1 MYKIFDFSTFLY
13 LGKLIYIQKSRNK
26 QIFADPCKIHNRK
39 SKTVGIIFQGP
50 VQKRFEIESP
60 FFAAMLFG
68 LSTSKKYFMF
78 TLIKNQILM
87 ILS

>member
-1 MYKIFDFSTFLY
+1 MYKILDFSMLLY

-26 QIFADPCKIHNRK
+26 QIFADPCKIHSGK
-39 SKTVGIIFQGP
+39 SKTVGIILQGL
-50 VQKRFEIESP
+50 VQKQFEIESP

-78 TLIKNQILM
+78 NFKKIKF
-87 ILS
+87 